1 MQLPDQ
7 AVDKETRMR
16 RTILTSAA
24 LALLLLLGG
33 IAVAGAAPV
42 SAGKGGGGGARTL
55 RFEVQFSPFQ
65 LIDVGDPGPGVGDY
79 VVFHDQ
85 LLAGGRRVSDEGG
98 SCPIVDA
105 AEGLIHCTGTMRLP
119 GGQIAFQGLTTAAP
133 TKELAVTGGTGRY
146 QGAGGEATLVE
157 LGDGTGT
164 LTVRLRR

>member
-1 MQLPDQ
+1 
-7 AVDKETRMR
+7 MR

-42 SAGKGGGGGARTL
+42 PEAKGGDGGARAL
-55 RFEVQFSPFQ
+55 RFEVRFSPFQ

-85 LLAGGRRVSDEGG
+85 LLSGGKKVGDEGG

-105 AEGLIHCTGTMRLP
+105 GEGLIHCTGTVRLA
-119 GGQIAFQGLTTAAP
+119 GGQIAFQGLTTSAP
-133 TKELAVTGGTGRY
+133 TKQLAVTGGTGRF
-146 QGAGGEATLVE
+146 QSIGGEATLVE
-157 LGDGTGT
+157 NGDGTGSLT
-164 LTVRLRR
+164 LRLRR

>member
-1 MQLPDQ
+1 
-7 AVDKETRMR
+7 MR

-42 SAGKGGGGGARTL
+42 TEAKGGDGGARTL
-55 RFEVQFSPFQ
+55 RFEVRFSPFQ

-85 LLAGGRRVSDEGG
+85 LLSGGKKVGDEGG

-105 AEGLIHCTGTMRLP
+105 GEGLIHCTGTVRLA
-119 GGQIAFQGLTTAAP
+119 GGQIAFQGLTTSARPSSSPSPAAP
-133 TKELAVTGGTGRY
+133 AASRASAARPPWSRTATAPAASPSGCAASPN
-146 QGAGGEATLVE
+146 AG
-157 LGDGTGT
+157 
-164 LTVRLRR
+164 